1 MIRMTNYRSLSRRPK
16 LVTSVGAG
24 LAASLFFL
32 SISAQAQAY
41 PAGEPDSGPTAGGGL
56 TTAATATTYPPTKIH
71 VPAPSGP
78 DKIGTTELHLVD
90 QAREDATAPGGKR
103 ELMVSVWYPA
113 RPRAEGQPAK
123 YMPPKTADVLSHSLS
138 KSAFGLNDPVFD
150 FANSDTHALV
160 GAPAQVGRH
169 PVVLY
174 SPGYPLSRFYG
185 TAQVEE
191 LASHGYVVVTMD
203 HTHEG
208 PVEFPG
214 GRFVPGTDVLVPT
227 ADETKAA
234 LDARVADT
242 RFVLDQL
249 TLLAFGLNPDAE
261 RRQLPRG
268 LRQAMD
274 MHNVGMFGFSAG
286 GHTTA
291 DAMLVDERIKAGA
304 DLDGTLAYD
313 MQKGPLGPAAQHGLD
328 RPFMLFGSDGTQRT
342 DPTNPDTFDLSWATF
357 WQQQRGWKLNLQ
369 LPGTNHLGFSD
380 YQFFFYDIFY
390 GLTGDDDGAVQVQA
404 NVGGILDRHRML
416 LAQRTYLTAF
426 FDQFLQDRPQPLLQK
441 ASPEFPEVAFVS

>member
-1 MIRMTNYRSLSRRPK
+1 MIRMTNYRSFSRRRI
-16 LVTSVGAG
+16 LGAG
-24 LAASLFFL
+24 LAASVFL
-32 SISAQAQAY
+32 SVPAPAQAY
-41 PAGEPDSGPTAGGGL
+41 PATERDSGPVVSGAL
-56 TTAATATTYPPTKIH
+56 TTAGTATTYPPTKIH
-71 VPAPSGP
+71 VPVPTGP
-78 DKIGTTELHLVD
+78 DKIGTIELHLVD
-90 QAREDATAPGGKR
+90 QNRDDASAPGGKR

-113 RPRAEGQPAK
+113 RPRAEGPLAK
-123 YMPPKTADVLSHSLS
+123 YMPPKTADVLSHSLA
-138 KSAFGLNDPVFD
+138 KAAFGLNDPVFD
-150 FANSDTHALV
+150 FAGSDTQARV
-160 GAPAQVGRH
+160 GVPAELGRH

-174 SPGYPLSRFYG
+174 SPGYALSRFYG

-191 LASHGYVVVTMD
+191 LVSQGYVVVTMD

-214 GRFVPGTDVLVPT
+214 GRLVPGTDVLLPT

-234 LDARVADT
+234 LDARVGDT

-249 TLLAFGLNPDAE
+249 TLLALGLNPDAE

-274 MHNVGMFGFSAG
+274 IRNVGMFGFAAG

-291 DAMLVDERIKAGA
+291 NTMLADPRIKAGV

-313 MQKGPLGPAAQHGLD
+313 MQKGPLGPAALHGLD
-328 RPFMLFGSDGTQRT
+328 RPFMLFGSDGSQRT
-342 DPTNPDTFDLSWATF
+342 DPSNTDTFDLSWATF
-357 WQQQRGWKLNLQ
+357 WHQQQGWKVNLQ

-416 LAQRTYLTAF
+416 LSQRTYLTAF
-426 FDQFLQDRPQPLLQK
+426 FDQFLRGRPQPLLQK
-441 ASPEFPEVAFVS
+441 ESQQYPEVTFVS

>member
-1 MIRMTNYRSLSRRPK
+1 MTNNRSFSRRRV
-16 LVTSVGAG
+16 LGAG
-24 LAASLFFL
+24 LAASVFWSVPAL
-32 SISAQAQAY
+32 AGAY
-41 PAGEPDSGPTAGGGL
+41 PIGERDSGPAVSGAL
-56 TTAATATTYPPTKIH
+56 AATGATTTYPPTKIH

-78 DKIGTTELHLVD
+78 DKIGTIELHLID
-90 QAREDATAPGGKR
+90 PARDDASAPGGKR

-113 RPRAEGQPAK
+113 RPRAEGPLAK
-123 YMPPKTADVLSHSLS
+123 YMPPKTADVLSHSLAMA
-138 KSAFGLNDPVFD
+138 AFGLKDPVFD
-150 FANSDTHALV
+150 FAGSDTHARV
-160 GAPAQVGRH
+160 GVPAQLGRH

-191 LASHGYVVVTMD
+191 LVSRGYIVVTMD

-214 GRFVPGTDVLVPT
+214 GRFVPGTDVLLPT

-234 LDARVADT
+234 VDARVADA
-242 RFVLDQL
+242 RFVLDRIS
-249 TLLAFGLNPDAE
+249 LLAFGLNPDAE

-268 LRQAMD
+268 LRQAID
-274 MHNVGMFGFSAG
+274 INRVGMFGFSAG

-291 DAMLVDERIKAGA
+291 NAMLADPRIKAGV

-313 MQKGPLGPAAQHGLD
+313 MQKGPLGPAALHGLD
-328 RPFMLFGSDGTQRT
+328 RPFMLFGSDGSQRT
-342 DPTNPDTFDLSWATF
+342 DPSNTDTFDLSWATF
-357 WQQQRGWKLNLQ
+357 WQQQKGWKVNLQ

-416 LAQRTYLTAF
+416 LSQRTYLTAF
-426 FDQFLQDRPQPLLQK
+426 FDQFLQGRPQPLLQK
-441 ASPEFPEVAFVS
+441 QSQAFPEVQFVS